1 MFQSSFRA
9 EGKLATHRRSQSE
22 GAYSAVATSAVVAVA
37 IAVAVVDTTE
47 VITRA
52 AIASTIYTGLVHGRE
67 LVREMPL
74 A

>member
-22 GAYSAVATSAVVAVA
+22 GAYSAVATFAVVAV
-37 IAVAVVDTTE
+37 VHTTE
-47 VITRA
+47 VIARA